1 MPDTKLSGLTKITSA
16 CSVDLVYLAHDP
28 AGIIISTGISAS
40 SLFQS
45 IPGTTGLV
53 IGGDTNLYRSGSN
66 VLRTDDVF
74 RAFQYTCEYGSTILF
89 TSTLTYPEILISDW
103 DGTYYDHLHIHVP
116 SDTNHGGILLSSGGY
131 LWFGDNM
138 GTNYDANLY
147 RYAPNWLITDSNLVV
162 RGQLCLGAS
171 DDTFLYR
178 GGANQLAT
186 DDSFFSAT
194 LYSTGDV
201 GGVAST
207 VSITNVVNESIST
220 GVGSIKTAG
229 TTARTNTGW
238 LKINNG
244 TSARYI
250 PYFTTITG

>member
-147 RYAPNWLITDSNLVV
+147 RY
-162 RGQLCLGAS
+162 
-171 DDTFLYR
+171 
-178 GGANQLAT
+178 GANQLAT
-186 DDSFFSAT
+186 DDSFFSLT